1 MVAAA
6 ARRTLTPRE
15 RETEMSGTG
24 NALAALV
31 ASLLALGGIGCGH
44 ASAGEAPT
52 TSAAKASRSASPCR
66 QRMPSADIEARNG
79 TELELELHATGVQIY
94 TCTAS
99 PAGAAWT
106 FQAPEATLYRRGN
119 VAGKHYAG
127 PTWQALDGS
136 TVVGAK
142 VAQAS
147 PDPAAIPWL
156 LLRAASHGGG
166 HGRFSE
172 VTHIQRVDTR
182 GGLSPA
188 SGCDASTLGAVA
200 RVPYT
205 ATYCFLEDEG

>member
-15 RETEMSGTG
+15 RETEMNGTG
-24 NALAALV
+24 NAPAALA
-31 ASLLALGGIGCGH
+31 ASLLALGGIGCGY
-44 ASAGEAPT
+44 ASAGEAST
-52 TSAAKASRSASPCR
+52 ASAAETSRSASPCR
-66 QRMPSADIEARNG
+66 HRMPSADIEAPGG
-79 TELELELHATGVQIY
+79 TELELELYATGVQIY

-106 FQAPEATLYRRGN
+106 FTAPEATLYRRGN

-127 PTWQALDGS
+127 PTWEALDGS

-156 LLRAASHGGG
+156 LLKAASHGGD
-166 HGRFSE
+166 GRFGE

-188 SGCDASTLGAVA
+188 SGCGASTLGAVA